1 MSTTSTMSRR
11 LARLE
16 AAEQPPTAYFWAG
29 PETEAEI
36 AALPP
41 GTRAVVY
48 RWAEKGEVTLP
59 EMREP
64 GSAERAGP
72 LRVPPEGFPLR
83 P

>member
-1 MSTTSTMSRR
+1 MTTTSSMSRR

-29 PETEAEI
+29 PQAEAEI

-41 GTRAVVY
+41 GTRAIVY
-48 RWAEKGEVTLP
+48 RWADTGAGTW
-59 EMREP
+59 REP
-64 GSAERAGP
+64 PDPVIPAVSGT
-72 LRVPPEGFPLR
+72 PLR